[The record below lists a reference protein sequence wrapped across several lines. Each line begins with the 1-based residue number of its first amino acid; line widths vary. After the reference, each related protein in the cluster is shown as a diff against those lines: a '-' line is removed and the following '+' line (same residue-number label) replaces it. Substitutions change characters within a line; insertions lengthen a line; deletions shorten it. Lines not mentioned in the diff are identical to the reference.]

1 MRHVIRVVVAIVGA
15 GLQPVRAQAPLTLDA
30 ALERVENVNV
40 NVLLSRE
47 ALVQAMEA
55 ARRQRADLIPSV
67 SASVSQRRSESA
79 SVSETFKG
87 RGTPTNRSDARLAG
101 SVALL
106 SPQQIVEYR
115 AANIGV
121 EVAELDVRQTQQ
133 SVLATVAQTYFAHLR
148 NIKRIDVLDA
158 NIRRANELVRLA
170 RNQVDAGVAT
180 QIDITRAE
188 SQLAIAEQ
196 SRLQQDTVVYQSE
209 LSLKRLLDLEVA
221 APLRLDDFVVRRIEE
236 QAAAEGEER
245 TAFERRVDLLRLR
258 RQIEQ
263 TEEQL
268 RAVRFEQIGSVS
280 LSGDLGYVNTEL
292 FDGDAQRSWGAGL
305 SYSVPVFDGARNRIS
320 RRVLLSQIRSQE
332 YRLRQQELLISSE
345 VRLALQDARSRDAQV
360 TVARKSLQLAEEE
373 LQLAQRRF
381 EQGLADN
388 REVID
393 AQNRLAQSS
402 DNLNEAI
409 YLYNLSRVELARVRG
424 DVRRVTEER
433 QP

>member
-1 MRHVIRVVVAIVGA
+1 MRHVIRVVVVSIAA
-15 GLQPVRAQAPLTLDA
+15 GLLSVRAQTPLSLEA
-30 ALERVENVNV
+30 ALERVEKVNV

-79 SVSETFKG
+79 SVSPTFKG
-87 RGTPTNRSDARLAG
+87 RGTPSDRADARLAG
-101 SVALL
+101 SLALL
-106 SPQQIVEYR
+106 SPQQIVEHR
-115 AANIGV
+115 ASKIGV
-121 EVAELDVRQTQQ
+121 DVAELDVLQTQQ
-133 SVLATVAQTYFAHLR
+133 AVLATVAQTYFAHLR

-209 LSLKRLLDLEVA
+209 LAIKRLLDLGVA
-221 APLRLDDFVVRRIEE
+221 EPLQLEDFVVRRAQE
-236 QAAAEGEER
+236 AATPEGDER
-245 TAFERRVDLLRLR
+245 TAFERRVDLMRLR
-258 RQIEQ
+258 RQIDQ
-263 TEEQL
+263 NEEQL
-268 RAVRFEQIGSVS
+268 RAARYEQLGAVS
-280 LSGDLGYVNTEL
+280 LSGDFGYVNTEL

-305 SYSVPVFDGARNRIS
+305 SYSVPVFDGARIRINQ
-320 RRVLLSQIRSQE
+320 RLLLSQIRSQE
-332 YRLRQQELLISSE
+332 YRLRQQELLIASE
-345 VRLALQDARSRDAQV
+345 VRLALQDTRSRDAQV

-393 AQNRLAQSS
+393 AQNRLALSS

-424 DVRRVTEER
+424 DVRGVSGER
-433 QP
+433 Q